1 MIDRLRRYLAQYEE
15 EQLAIEAEDY
25 SEEIANKVE
34 EYRKNLEAQYAENKA
49 QRVKE
54 VGYYIEAV
62 NNIITN
68 EQIIEKMNNISEA
81 ENND

>member
-34 EYRKNLEAQYAENKA
+34 EYKKNLEAQYAENKA